1 MIILIT
7 ITLSFIIFF
16 YYKKIS
22 NLINLY
28 DFPDIELKK
37 HKFVTAPIGGVFI
50 FFIFITTFFLYLSLI
65 FIKQL
70 VFKLKKYKS
79 KQIPFEYLSYPIILF
94 IYWWPLIP
102 HMSFYNNWNNVI
114 IMLALGFFMK
124 FFYGN
129 KIL

>member
-50 FFIFITTFFLYLSLI
+50 FFIFITTFFLDQI
-65 FIKQL
+65 FL
-70 VFKLKKYKS
+70 KS
-79 KQIPFEYLSYPIILF
+79 KIDFFSNNLEFNLFLFFCFILLIIGMIDDKIKLTSNLK
-94 IYWWPLIP
+94 LIIFV
-102 HMSFYNNWNNVI
+102 HMFT
-114 IMLALGFFMK
+114 L
-124 FFYGN
+124 
-129 KIL
+129 